1 MKCFFKVS
9 TNSYD
14 KYKFLFINYLEI
26 RYGRTLIVKVLGV
39 PVFVINRKG
48 WFWRKIDDIVHLAND
63 NPNKTECNL
72 FFFRHNIGENVAY
85 LMAIE
90 GLVKYKKID
99 NVVLVAINDAQ
110 ESLLELFYK
119 SKYKIIKYKLRIE
132 DLRRFV
138 KDDTVKYKN
147 NINIYAPGV
156 DLSERLIR
164 KFYEKPKYTIFDFVC
179 ETLKV
184 DSDKMKF
191 VHPVGNADISNYLL
205 EKNLQ
210 CDFIMIFPD
219 AQSMIML
226 SDVFWGK
233 LINCLLGK
241 GYKVFINGKKNKYC
255 GTITDFLDFEQTF
268 ALAKKAKGIIGMGSG
283 IAMMLSQ
290 TGTPGDYIYT
300 EFYDGWFGYTAG
312 VVRKIYSLKD
322 NAIGNDGI
330 REYVLTKELDENI
343 IIDKILSE
351 Y

>member
-1 MKCFFKVS
+1 MKCFFKIS

-14 KYKFLFINYLEI
+14 KYKFLFINYLEF

-63 NPNKTECNL
+63 NPNKTGCNL

-138 KDDTVKYKN
+138 KDDIVKYKN

-219 AQSMIML
+219 AQSMIL
-226 SDVFWGK
+226 LTDGFWLK
-233 LINCLLGK
+233 LVEGLQEK
-241 GYKVFINGKKNKYC
+241 GYKVFVNGKDTKYLD
-255 GTITDFLDFEQTF
+255 TVTDFLDLEQTF
-268 ALAKKAKGIIGMGSG
+268 ALAKKSKGIIGMGSG
-283 IAMMLSQ
+283 IAMMLAQ
-290 TGTPGDYIYT
+290 TGINGDYIYT
-300 EFYDGWFGYTAG
+300 EFHDKWLGYTADIVG
-312 VVRKIYSLKD
+312 KIYSLKKY
-322 NAIGNDGI
+322 AINNN
-330 REYVLTKELDENI
+330 VKEHIVNNSSDEFFLLN
-343 IIDKILSE
+343 KILSE